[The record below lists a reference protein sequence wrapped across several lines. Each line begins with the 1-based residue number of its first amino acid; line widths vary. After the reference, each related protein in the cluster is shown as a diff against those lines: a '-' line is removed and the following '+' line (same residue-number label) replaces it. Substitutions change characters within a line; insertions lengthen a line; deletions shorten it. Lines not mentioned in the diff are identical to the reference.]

1 MYGLNNQ
8 TGADAVWYDNTHSME
23 VPVKPDVPSA
33 LSMQLTEL
41 KNSAAEFFTMAKCS
55 ISNAVNKV
63 SDWVK
68 HVFICTD
75 FRSSDAGKPA
85 DSLLPEKTESLKQQ
99 LAKLYELAQP
109 NLIKTYDERLL
120 NQIDVLGKKIESKTQ
135 ISKSELTDISM
146 NDDPGLRHIMTALR
160 GIKHFQDQPL
170 LSDNAKN
177 IYEIK
182 LKFDGLKEDV
192 EFSQLGSVG
201 DDSPVMNAVDNKNF
215 TKEFKSQITEIFR
228 QIREN
233 IIPPLALLASGSP
246 VISAEMQ
253 HDGENQ

>member
-1 MYGLNNQ
+1 MNGFNNKAEAN
-8 TGADAVWYDNTHSME
+8 TVWYINRHRVE

-41 KNSAAEFFTMAKCS
+41 KNNAAEFFTAAKCS
-55 ISNAVNKV
+55 ISNVANKFG
-63 SDWVK
+63 DWVK
-68 HVFICTD
+68 RVFICTD

-85 DSLLPEKTESLKQQ
+85 DSLLPEKTESPEQQ

-109 NLIKTYDERLL
+109 DLIKTYDERLL
-120 NQIDVLGKKIESKTQ
+120 NQIDEMSKKIESKTQ
-135 ISKSELTDISM
+135 ISKSELTDISK
-146 NDDPGLRHIMTALR
+146 NNNLGLRHIMTALR
-160 GIKHFQDQPL
+160 GIKGFQNLTL

-182 LKFDGLKEDV
+182 LKFDGLKEGV

-201 DDSPVMNAVDNKNF
+201 DDSPVMKAVNNENF
-215 TKEFKSQITEIFR
+215 TKEFKSQITEIFS

-233 IIPPLALLASGSP
+233 IIPQLALLASGSP